1 MVAFI
6 FKGQYLD
13 IMHCCIATDSFRVV
27 VQVVQDVPANVEI
40 KWVFGCPE
48 RQHPSGELEM
58 VIRYSL
64 NSHL

>member
-1 MVAFI
+1 
-6 FKGQYLD
+6 
-13 IMHCCIATDSFRVV
+13 MHCCIATDSFRVV